1 MSYAIFV
8 VLLFGIVWMISAPLR
23 RSAAGLP
30 PVDEDELDSPE
41 QIDLEAARDAKYRE
55 IRDAELD
62 HQTGKLSDEDFEAIN
77 STLRSEAI
85 ELLHELDA
93 IEERSDSSGEVGT
106 GDDDLRDAE

>member
-30 PVDEDELDSPE
+30 SVPDELESSE

-62 HQTGKLSDEDFEAIN
+62 HQTGKLSDEDFNAID

-85 ELLHELDA
+85 ELLHQLDE
-93 IEERSDSSGEVGT
+93 IEDRSDTSGEAADG
-106 GDDDLRDAE
+106 GDDDPRNAE